1 MLLLLLFVAI
11 FVVYSHH
18 SPDRKMV
25 ANDGGTGEHYERIYV
40 RNICYVAMLRPTGFN
55 VTTYCCRFVRHVCSL
70 EISKL

>member
-18 SPDRKMV
+18 SPARKMV

-40 RNICYVAMLRPTGFN
+40 PNICYVAWLQPTGFN
-55 VTTYCCRFVRHVCSL
+55 L
-70 EISKL
+70 